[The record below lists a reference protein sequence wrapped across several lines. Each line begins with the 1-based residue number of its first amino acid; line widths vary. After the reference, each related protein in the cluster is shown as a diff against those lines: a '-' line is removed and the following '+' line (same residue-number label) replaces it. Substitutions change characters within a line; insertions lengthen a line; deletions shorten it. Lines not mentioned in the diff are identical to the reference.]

1 MDLIDFLSREPSI
14 REATRLALS
23 GTRVLIRGSHGSS
36 SSFLAAAAAK
46 LSGRTVLYVVAH
58 LDEADE
64 SLDELAAAGIDAARL
79 PALEVLPGETGISL
93 ELFAE
98 RLALVRRLNAHTPG
112 MSESSSESR
121 GLLTSSLR
129 HSVTPSLLL
138 IAPIQSLMQPVPG
151 PRTLSA
157 LARTLRT
164 QDQLDPSD
172 LARWLTSAGYERT
185 DTIEEPGHF
194 ALRGD
199 ILDIFPPPISA
210 TSISPTGAP
219 GAGASQSLAS
229 PGIPIRLDFFG
240 DQIERI
246 TEIDLDTMGSDR
258 AVDSVELLCASLDK
272 VFSSASTNPERKR
285 AGSSLSRS
293 DSPTPLP
300 TATIDA
306 TGGPESCPF
315 LDYLPHSALIIL
327 HEPLE
332 ITEQARGYFERLTDP
347 RIYGPPA
354 VLKRLQEHARRSPRA
369 DQRAPSVSERVS
381 EEPGGY
387 IEISQFSGAKATGDV
402 EIELP
407 LRPLEELPR
416 DTAEAIKHLA
426 AQSASSRIAIFCENP
441 GELSRLGELLTE
453 HAPEAKPR
461 IESTTSYVHRGFIWE
476 VDKCG
481 EVAEWQ
487 SGKAPS
493 SSSPLPLRHSVTSPL
508 PLLILPYHELL
519 HRFET
524 RRRFGSR
531 AGPDANR
538 MRTARAMDTFLDFG
552 PGDFVVHRDHGI
564 ALFKGLVA
572 MRPREVKRDGP
583 VTLPSERPKK
593 KGKQPGSES
602 RGTQDDPDEGQEEY
616 LHLEFGGATAVG
628 GPTQLYVPATKIDH
642 VQKYI
647 GSFRGSPHL
656 SVIGGTRWKK
666 QKDQVSESVRDLAG
680 EMLRLRAAREAQP
693 GVRYPA
699 DTSWQKEFEEEFP
712 FDETD
717 DQLAAI
723 AEIKKDM
730 MSSRPMDRLLCGD
743 VGYGKTEVAM
753 RAAFKAVEF
762 GKQVAIL
769 VPTTVLAEQHERTF
783 KSRFADYPFRIES
796 ISRFKTTTEV
806 NKVLAELRKGQV
818 DIIIGTHRLLSKDV
832 RFSDLGLVVIDEEQ
846 RFGVEDKEKLL
857 SLRLTVDILTLSATP
872 IPRTL
877 HLSMLGLR
885 DISSLATAPMDRRA
899 VVTEVIPYNAR
910 RIEQAIVRELARDGQ
925 IFFVHNRVHNIQ
937 SIADDIQKL
946 APDAKI
952 VVGHGQMPDGELE
965 QVMLTFMRRQAQI
978 LVSTTII
985 ESGIDIPTANTMFI
999 NDADRFGLAD
1009 LHQLRGRV
1017 GRYKHRAYCYM
1028 LLPGDRP
1035 TTEKSVKRLKAI
1047 EEFSALGAGFKI
1059 AMRDLEIRGA
1069 GNILGPEQSG
1079 HIAAVGY
1086 EMYCQLLDR
1095 AVKELRNEPTQQ
1107 VSETSIEIGVSGMIP
1122 KRYIPSDLR
1131 RMEAY
1136 RRLAVARTREELDK
1150 LETELKQAYGPALP
1164 PATQRLLE
1172 LAALRVAAS
1181 ALIIRAISLRG
1192 QNIVIRAK
1200 PQDAD
1205 AVFAKLNSHTP
1216 GMSESASESRGLRGD
1231 ITPFHPTNLNPTLL
1245 PPKYGEDMS
1254 EIYLRPPPN
1263 YMDPNTLLRVLR
1275 TRLAS

>member
-1 MDLIDFLSREPSI
+1 MDLIDFLSREPTI
-14 REATRLALS
+14 REATTLALA
-23 GTRVLIRGSHGSS
+23 GTRVLIRGSQGSS
-36 SSFLAAAAAK
+36 SSFLAAVAAK

-64 SLDELAAAGIDAARL
+64 TLDELAAAGVNAARL
-79 PALEVLPGETGISL
+79 PTLEVLPGETGISL

-98 RLALVRRLNAHTPG
+98 RLALVRRLLPAHSNPPSG
-112 MSESSSESR
+112 PNPAPNPN
-121 GLLTSSLR
+121 LASSLP
-129 HSVTPSLLL
+129 SVL

-151 PRTLSA
+151 PRTLTA

-164 QDQLDPSD
+164 RDTLDPAE
-172 LARWLTSAGYERT
+172 LANWLTSAGYERA

-199 ILDIFPPPISA
+199 ILDIFPPPISG
-210 TSISPTGAP
+210 TGVP
-219 GAGASQSLAS
+219 PVGLVGDASRHTLAS

-272 VFSSASTNPERKR
+272 VFAAPPTTNPSRKRVPSDQSSNLISTPSAS
-285 AGSSLSRS
+285 
-293 DSPTPLP
+293 
-300 TATIDA
+300 IDA

-354 VLKRLQEHARRSPRA
+354 VLKRLQEHPRDKHA
-369 DQRAPSVSERVS
+369 
-381 EEPGGY
+381 PGGY
-387 IEISQFSGAKATGDV
+387 MEISQFSGAKATGDV

-416 DTAEAIKHLA
+416 DTPEAIKQLA
-426 AQSASSRIAIFCENP
+426 AQSTSTRIAIFCENP
-441 GELSRLGELLTE
+441 GERSRLGELLTE
-453 HAPEAKPR
+453 HAPESKPR
-461 IESTTSYVHRGFIWE
+461 IESHTAYVHRGFIWGN
-476 VDKCG
+476 D
-481 EVAEWQ
+481 A
-487 SGKAPS
+487 STS
-493 SSSPLPLRHSVTSPL
+493 STTPPLS
-508 PLLILPYHELL
+508 ILPYHELL

-552 PGDFVVHRDHGI
+552 PGDYVVHRDHGI

-583 VTLPSERPKK
+583 IVLPGEKKPKK
-593 KGKQPGSES
+593 SKPTRPGSAE
-602 RGTQDDPDEGQEEY
+602 QQDPDEGMEEY
-616 LHLEFGGATAVG
+616 LHLEFAGGVG
-628 GPTQLYVPATKIDH
+628 GTQLYVPATKIDH

-647 GSFRGSPHL
+647 GSFRGNPTL

-666 QKDQVSESVRDLAG
+666 QKEQVSESVRDLAG

-699 DTSWQKEFEEEFP
+699 DTTWQKEFEEEFP

-730 MSSRPMDRLLCGD
+730 MSTRPMDRLLCGD

-796 ISRFKTTTEV
+796 VSRFKTTNEV
-806 NKVLAELRKGQV
+806 NRVLAELRKGQV

-832 RFSDLGLVVIDEEQ
+832 RFADLGLVVIDEEQ

-857 SLRLTVDILTLSATP
+857 SLRLTVDVLTLSATP

-899 VVTEVIPYNAR
+899 VVTEVIPYNAK
-910 RIEQAIVRELARDGQ
+910 RIEQAIQRELARDGQ
-925 IFFVHNRVHNIQ
+925 LFFVHNRVHNIQ
-937 SIADDIQKL
+937 SVADDIQKL

-952 VVGHGQMPDGELE
+952 VIGHGQMPDGELE
-965 QVMLTFMRRQAQI
+965 AVMLTFMRRQAQI

-1035 TTEKSVKRLKAI
+1035 TTEKAVKRLKAI

-1136 RRLAVARTREELDK
+1136 RRLAVAKSREELDK

-1164 PATQRLLE
+1164 IATARLLE

-1181 ALIIRAISLRG
+1181 ALVIRAIILRG
-1192 QNIVIRAK
+1192 QDLVIRAK
-1200 PQDAD
+1200 PLDA
-1205 AVFAKLNSHTP
+1205 APVFAKL
-1216 GMSESASESRGLRGD
+1216 SAPS
-1231 ITPFHPTNLNPTLL
+1231 TTNLNPTLL
-1245 PPKYGEDMS
+1245 PPKYGEDIS
-1254 EIYLRPPPN
+1254 EIYLRPPSN
-1263 YMDPNTLLRVLR
+1263 YMEPGTLLRVLR
-1275 TRLAS
+1275 TRLAP